1 MSVGILSKVNSYSNM
16 YAGKSSWGESASKSS
31 SGPSIENSEG
41 FGSDML
47 RKLEYNRW
55 KQEKKSSVVEQ
66 SVSYADQL
74 KASRKK
80 SKEISNEKKKLQY
93 NFKKISSQIIRS
105 KNSVSAR
112 KAVQAAKREI
122 MRLKRLKGSG
132 EYDEEELQLAIDH
145 AKSMEKVAKKK
156 AVHLEQEELV
166 ERAHKGFGAALEE
179 IEENKEKDSDESSED
194 EELED
199 EAINKA
205 SEDQWLDVDEEYQ
218 PEYDYQYELEI
229 AMEEYEDLMQEM
241 SMDIANST
249 EEISQSASDSMSE
262 MKDEFN
268 QEMSDMM
275 EDMGLTELAESLYAP
290 DPNMSEEDLKMLKI
304 KHRAKEM
311 KEIAEADRDY
321 LKGIMEHEKSKA
333 MKAAAGAMTGGS
345 AGANS
350 GVLEFHEAPKI
361 TPMISMPGAVGAH
374 MEAPMIEGG
383 FSVSI

>member
-1 MSVGILSKVNSYSNM
+1 MAVGINTNLYSNK
-16 YAGKSSWGESASKSS
+16 YSKSLWGNFASKSANTNEI
-31 SGPSIENSEG
+31 GRSE
-41 FGSDML
+41 DT
-47 RKLEYNRW
+47 
-55 KQEKKSSVVEQ
+55 KSHMEDRLFYEQ
-66 SVSYADQL
+66 RQV
-74 KASRKK
+74 
-80 SKEISNEKKKLQY
+80 EKKKSVVDQALSYAQQLKSSRTQAKKASLEKKKFQY
-93 NFKKISSQIIRS
+93 NFKKVSSQVVRS
-105 KNSVSAR
+105 KTSVSAK

-145 AKSMEKVAKKK
+145 AESMEKVAKKK
-156 AVHLEQEELV
+156 AIHLEQEELV

-179 IEENKEKDSDESSED
+179 IEEKKDKEGDESSE

-205 SEDQWLDVDEEYQ
+205 SEEQWLDVDEEYQ

-229 AMEEYEDLMQEM
+229 AMEEYAALMQEM
-241 SMDIANST
+241 SQDIADS
-249 EEISQSASDSMSE
+249 SQEVAVSAGDAMSE
-262 MKDEFN
+262 MMDEFN

-275 EDMGLTELAESLYAP
+275 EDMGLTELTESLYAP

-333 MKAAAGAMTGGS
+333 MAAAAGAMSGGS
-345 AGANS
+345 AGADS
-350 GVLEFHEAPKI
+350 VAVESHEAPKI
-361 TPMISMPGAVGAH
+361 TPVISMPGAGGAH
-374 MEAPMIEGG
+374 VVAPMLEGGG
-383 FSVSI
+383 FSVSV